1 MTARS
6 VELLKCWS
14 ELVANVKYVKRSPA
28 QRAWW
33 DELYHLD
40 PCSPG
45 IDRVQVL
52 ETSCD
57 PEPTGL
63 FDEHGNELFR
73 VIEKRP
79 IGFRVLK
86 EH

>member
-1 MTARS
+1 MG
-6 VELLKCWS
+6 
-14 ELVANVKYVKRSPA
+14 NVKYVTLSPA

-33 DELYHLD
+33 DDLYHLD
-40 PCSPG
+40 PRSTG

-57 PEPTGL
+57 PQPTGL
-63 FDEHGNELFR
+63 LDVHGNELFR
-73 VIEKRP
+73 VTEKRP

-86 EH
+86 EY